1 MKLIR
6 DNLADA
12 PWEFLPEGKRFV
24 RPINDRAEHLSLLR
38 RKILEEAGE
47 LFEADSPNA
56 RAREAGDILQALEDY
71 LSLSGTD
78 IFEAL
83 EAKQR
88 KYEQRGGFRK
98 GTVWDI

>member
-6 DNLADA
+6 DRLADVS
-12 PWEFLPEGKRFV
+12 WDLLPEGREFV
-24 RPINDRAEHLSLLR
+24 RPVKDLAEHLSLLR
-38 RKILEEAGE
+38 RKI
-47 LFEADSPNA
+47 
-56 RAREAGDILQALEDY
+56 
-71 LSLSGTD
+71 
-78 IFEAL
+78 L